1 MQFVQLSNVGILLSK
16 KGNNGEGEG
25 VSLKLIV
32 NYKNIG
38 SGTNDKIEFLF
49 SERYSLFWVGM

>member
-16 KGNNGEGEG
+16 KGNNSEGAD
-25 VSLKLIV
+25 VSLKAFV

-49 SERYSLFWVGM
+49 GERYSLFWVGM